1 MVCNIYEKWCVPFSF
16 LCYTKHSVDLKG
28 ETNNMERRN
37 AWKIYTADQLKEL
50 DQINSRYKVCLDE
63 GKTER
68 ECVRLTV
75 KEIEKKG
82 YRNLKDI
89 KGSLKAGD
97 KVYAV
102 CMGKSIAM
110 FLIGKEPLENG
121 MNILGAHID
130 SPRIDVKQN
139 PLYENED
146 LAYLDTHY
154 YGGIKK
160 YQWVTLPL
168 ALHGVIVKTDG
179 TVQKVNIGEKEDDPV
194 FVVTDLLIHLAGKQM
209 EKKASTVIEGEKL
222 DLLIGSRPLEKEEG
236 LDEDEKDAVKANVM
250 KILTDYYNMEEEDF
264 LSAELEIVPAGKARD
279 CGLDRSMI
287 LAYGQDDR
295 VCAFT
300 SLFAMLD
307 VEDVER
313 TSCCILVDKEEIG
326 SVGATGMHSRFFEN
340 VVAELVALTEGES
353 DLKVRRVLQNSKML
367 SSDVSAAY
375 DPMYAEAFE
384 KRSAAFFGRGLV
396 FNKFTGARG
405 KSGSNDANAEYLAEV
420 RRAMNAEDVSYQF
433 AELGK
438 VDLGGGGTIAYIMA
452 NYGMEVIDSGVAV
465 LSMHAP
471 WEVTSK
477 ADVYEAYRGY
487 KSFLRNI

>member
-1 MVCNIYEKWCVPFSF
+1 MIRK
-16 LCYTKHSVDLKG
+16 
-28 ETNNMERRN
+28 N
-37 AWKIYTADQLKEL
+37 AWKSYTDSQKQEL
-50 DQINSRYKVCLDE
+50 NTINEKYKACLNA

-68 ECVRLTV
+68 ECVKLAV
-75 KEIEKKG
+75 KMLEKKG
-82 YRNLKDI
+82 YQSLETYKTANNKLKT
-89 KGSLKAGD
+89 GD
-97 KVYAV
+97 KIYAV
-102 CMGKSIAM
+102 CMGKSIAA
-110 FLIGKEPLENG
+110 FQIGKEPLENG

-139 PLYENED
+139 PLYENEE

-168 ALHGVIVKTDG
+168 ALHGVVAKKDG
-179 TVQKVNIGEKEDDPV
+179 TVVEISLGEKEDDPV
-194 FVVTDLLIHLAGKQM
+194 FGVTDLLIHLAGKQM
-209 EKKASTVIEGEKL
+209 EKKASAVVEGEKL
-222 DLLIGSRPLEKEEG
+222 DLLFGSCPVEETPDLDTEEKET
-236 LDEDEKDAVKANVM
+236 VKANVLQLL
-250 KILTDYYNMEEEDF
+250 KEYYDVEEEDF
-264 LSAELEIVPAGKARD
+264 VSAELEIVPAGKARD
-279 CGLDRSMI
+279 CGIDRSMI
-287 LAYGQDDR
+287 LSYGQDDR

-307 VEDVER
+307 VEETER
-313 TSCCILVDKEEIG
+313 TACCILVDKEEIG

-340 VVAELVALTEGES
+340 VIAELVALESSES
-353 DLKVRRVLQNSKML
+353 DLKVRRALQNSCML

-384 KRSAAFFGRGLV
+384 KRSSAFFAKGLV

-405 KSGSNDANAEYLAEV
+405 KSGSNDANAEYLAKIRQVMDAGEV
-420 RRAMNAEDVSYQF
+420 AYQF

-438 VDLGGGGTIAYIMA
+438 VDEGGGGTIAYIMA
-452 NYGMEVIDSGVAV
+452 NYGMQVIDSGVAV

-487 KSFLRNI
+487 KSFLIKM

>member
-1 MVCNIYEKWCVPFSF
+1 
-16 LCYTKHSVDLKG
+16 
-28 ETNNMERRN
+28 MERRN
-37 AWKIYTADQLKEL
+37 AWKTYTQEQLKEL
-50 DQINSRYKVCLDE
+50 DQINDRYKVCLDE

-68 ECVRLTV
+68 ECIRLTV
-75 KEIEKKG
+75 KEIEKQG
-82 YRNLKDI
+82 YRNLNDI
-89 KGSLKAGD
+89 KGSLKTGD

-110 FLIGKEPLENG
+110 FRIGKEPLENG

-139 PLYENED
+139 PLYENEE

-179 TVQKVNIGEKEDDPV
+179 TVQEVSIGEKEEDPV

-209 EKKASTVIEGEKL
+209 EKKASVVIEGEKL
-222 DLLIGSRPLEKEEG
+222 DLLIGSRPLEKEER
-236 LDEDEKDAVKANVM
+236 LDESEKEAVKANVM
-250 KILTDYYNMEEEDF
+250 RILTDYYDMEEEDF

-279 CGLDRSMI
+279 CGIDRSMI

-307 VEDVER
+307 VEEAVR

-353 DLKVRRVLQNSKML
+353 ELKVRRALQNSRML

-375 DPMYAEAFE
+375 DPMYAEVFE
-384 KRSAAFFGRGLV
+384 KRSSAFFGKGLV

-405 KSGSNDANAEYLAEV
+405 KSGSNDANAEYLAKI
-420 RRAMNAEDVSYQF
+420 RNAMDAQSVAYQF

-438 VDLGGGGTIAYIMA
+438 VDAGGGGTIAYIMA

-477 ADVYEAYRGY
+477 ADVYEAYKGY
-487 KSFLRNI
+487 KAFIEEMR